1 MQKILIAL
9 FNFLMICL
17 FFSTASGKDLNWDE
31 LNAKVT
37 GHYQQQQFTTAAGYA
52 DEALTL
58 ARKSGTPDQ
67 LAISLNNM
75 AKLNIHLG
83 HFGEAEALSKESL
96 SVRQKEYGLN
106 DPKVAVAWDG
116 LGLIYYFVKKMDD
129 AEQCF
134 LESLKIQEKAH
145 GPKSE
150 EIIPSLKKLENF
162 YTKIEKQQD
171 ADKVAARIQAIQ
183 TGPE

>member
-9 FNFLMICL
+9 SSLLMICL
-17 FFSTASGKDLNWDE
+17 LCSTSSAENLNWEE

-75 AKLNIHLG
+75 AKINIHLG

-96 SVRQKEYGLN
+96 SVRQKEYGLD

-145 GPKSE
+145 GVKSE
-150 EIIPSLKKLENF
+150 RIIPALKKLEKF
-162 YTKIEKQQD
+162 YTKIEKQQE
-171 ADKVAARIQAIQ
+171 ADKIAARIQALQ